1 MIELKRLK
9 LINWHNF
16 ENVTFDCARLTY
28 MIGVNAVG
36 KTTIL
41 DAIRYCLTTNRNF
54 NALGNKKSGRTL
66 QGSVHAKQRGEN
78 AYRRPGRTVAYIGA
92 EFWDTVKRTNF
103 VIAVRVESE
112 GPMQELHPGDQTWY
126 ISEDGITLEKLPFLD
141 PRTGAPSAK
150 EDFKPAVGRLSYTR
164 SPSEAR
170 DRICR
175 ALGIG
180 RASSPLGK
188 KFNEVFQMGTSM
200 DEIPNFREF
209 LYQYILPQPELD
221 LEALQGDRVELEN
234 LHAVLA
240 EAQTRAAALEQIVA
254 YGREAAAKETDALV
268 NRGAALLARAEAD
281 AGEDASW
288 QSHLD
293 AGRRQLADLNAKY
306 EAAKNAE
313 AEARRAYLAAH
324 GAAGDSGAGRAL
336 DALTEE
342 LARKKSALDAAART
356 RNGLETT
363 ADTITGL
370 LTQLNRSGFAVE
382 KELWPQRL
390 TAEHLPALTEALA
403 CIEKPLEEQYF
414 AARQAA
420 RTRNGLET
428 TADTITGL
436 LTQLNRS
443 GFAVEKELWPQRL
456 TAEHLPAL
464 TEALA
469 CIEKP
474 LEEQYFAARQASADL
489 AKEQEALRAE
499 LNAVSG
505 GKWVYPHGDAAT
517 KVRDAVNAELKSR
530 GMTADAK
537 IFCELL
543 TVADESWQDCV
554 EACLGDRRFDILV
567 PPAHYAAAK
576 SAFVALGD
584 RVGPIS
590 LLDTPGIR
598 KADRHAET
606 APADSLAAQ
615 VTSENPLAAQYAD
628 TILRR
633 IVCCDTPD
641 TLEHFPDSATRDLL
655 RHHPF
660 RLERLRRPQRYIGL
674 DARRERAD
682 ALEAQLAAQA
692 DRCREAAQTEKTLK
706 SAYDQYQNVLR
717 GHALEQL
724 AELWASRAALDAAR
738 ADYAAQEQK
747 LADCRENPMLQ
758 QLYREEEAREAAW
771 ETARKAVEQ
780 VGGDIRVCE
789 KQIASCE
796 AEQSKAVE
804 TAAQS
809 REAAEAFFAQ
819 HPLLEPLA
827 QERKKGLMTG
837 GRTARAAAQTAEK
850 AQTRLD
856 DALRVYLTST
866 LEPAQRDYNE
876 HYVCDYPL
884 GLAGVEQYRAQH
896 DSLVRID
903 LERYAARLEQAQ
915 RDCKDRFRK
924 DILFR
929 MKDDIFNARRQFREL
944 NKVMEQLTYGEEVY
958 RFELEPSRDPQLAAF
973 YQVIVD
979 KGNQQMTDGDSLDNL
994 AATAD
999 PVYERQVDAL
1009 MEKIMAD
1016 VDENTRARQEGRT
1029 TSGATLSDYVDYR
1042 TYLDYDI
1049 KVTNTVSG
1057 QQAYLSRVSRDSSGG
1072 ENQAPFYVAICAS
1085 LLQIYQKSENSI
1097 RLVLLDEAFSKM
1109 TSDRIRPMM
1118 ELFRRL
1124 QLQVLLIS
1132 TVEKSTAIQPYCD
1145 ITYSIVRHGDANAIA
1160 PFYRAGTL
1168 ADAPEKETEYE

>member
-78 AYRRPGRTVAYIGA
+78 AYRRPGHTVAYIGA
-92 EFWDTVKRTNF
+92 EFWDSVKRTPF

-126 ISEDGITLEKLPFLD
+126 LSEDGCTLEQLPFID
-141 PRTGAPSAK
+141 PKTGAPSAK
-150 EDFKPAVGRLSYTR
+150 EDFKPATGRLSYTR

-221 LEALQGDRVELEN
+221 LDALQGDRLELEN

-240 EAQTRAAALEQIVA
+240 EAQTRADALEEIVDF
-254 YGREAAAKETDALV
+254 GREAAEKQTQTLV
-268 NRGAALLARAEAD
+268 NRGAALLARAAAD
-281 AGEDASW
+281 GSEQTVW
-288 QSHLD
+288 QEHLD
-293 AGRRQLADLNAKY
+293 AGRRQLEQLSARYA
-306 EAAKNAE
+306 EAKNAE
-313 AEARRAYLAAH
+313 AEARRAYLSAH
-324 GAAGDSGAGRAL
+324 GAASASGEGRAL

-342 LARKKSALDAAART
+342 LSRRKTALDTAARKAEKAESALART
-356 RNGLETT
+356 QS
-363 ADTITGL
+363 L
-370 LTQLNRSGFAVE
+370 LAVLRRSGFAAGIKAE
-382 KELWPQRL
+382 EL
-390 TAEHLPALTEALA
+390 TADTLPQLTAWLSA
-403 CIEKPLEEQYF
+403 QEKPLEEAYF
-414 AARQAA
+414 AARQNTAA
-420 RTRNGLET
+420 L
-428 TADTITGL
+428 
-436 LTQLNRS
+436 Q
-443 GFAVEKELWPQRL
+443 
-456 TAEHLPAL
+456 
-464 TEALA
+464 
-469 CIEKP
+469 
-474 LEEQYFAARQASADL
+474 
-489 AKEQEALRAE
+489 KEQAGKRAE
-499 LNAVSG
+499 LDAVSG

-517 KVRDAVNAELKSR
+517 RVRDAVNAELKSR
-530 GMTADAK
+530 GMQPDAK

-543 TVADESWQDCV
+543 NVEDESWQDCV

-576 SAFVALGD
+576 SAFVALRD
-584 RVGPIS
+584 KVGPIS
-590 LLDTPGIR
+590 LLDTPSIRTANR
-598 KADRHAET
+598 KADA

-615 VTSENPLAAQYAD
+615 VRSENPLAAQYAD

-641 TLEHFPDSATRDLL
+641 TLENYPDSATRDLL

-660 RLERLRRPQRYIGL
+660 RLERLRTPQRYIGL
-674 DARRERAD
+674 DARRARAE
-682 ALEAQLAAQA
+682 ALTKALDELTA
-692 DRCREAAQTEKTLK
+692 RSKEAAQSAAALK
-706 SAYDQYQNVLR
+706 AARDSYQDVL
-717 GHALEQL
+717 HSSVMDELAALWD
-724 AELWASRAALDAAR
+724 ARAALEAAR
-738 ADYAAQEQK
+738 ADCTAQEQK
-747 LADCRENPMLQ
+747 LTECRENPMLQ
-758 QLYREEEAREAAW
+758 QLYKEDEAREAAW
-771 ETARKAVEQ
+771 DAARAAVETA
-780 VGGDIRVCE
+780 GGDIRVCE
-789 KQIASCE
+789 KQLASCE
-796 AEQSKAVE
+796 AEQTKAEE
-804 TAAQS
+804 TARQAKD
-809 REAAEAFFAQ
+809 AADRFFGQ
-819 HPLLEPLA
+819 YPLLEPLA
-827 QERKKGLMTG
+827 RERFAALSKDKGP
-837 GRTARAAAQTAEK
+837 RYAAQSAEK
-850 AQTRLD
+850 AQARLD
-856 DALRVYLTST
+856 DALAVYLTGT
-866 LEPAQRDYNE
+866 LEPAQKEYNTR
-876 HYVCDYPL
+876 YVCDYPL
-884 GLAGVEQYRAQH
+884 GLTGIEQYRAQH
-896 DSLVRID
+896 ESLVRID

-958 RFELEPSRDPQLAAF
+958 RFELGPSRDPQLAAF

-999 PVYERQVDAL
+999 PVYERQVDEL

-1016 VDENTRARQEGRT
+1016 VDENTRARQEGRRPENV
-1029 TSGATLSDYVDYR
+1029 TLSDYVDYR

-1057 QQAYLSRVSRDSSGG
+1057 QQASLSRVSRDSSGG

-1118 ELFRRL
+1118 ELFRRM

-1145 ITYSIVRHGDANAIA
+1145 ITYSIVRHGDVNAIA
-1160 PFYRAGTL
+1160 PFYRLNASEEIGS
-1168 ADAPEKETEYE
+1168 

>member
-16 ENVTFDCARLTY
+16 ENTTFDCARLTY

-78 AYRRPGRTVAYIGA
+78 AYRRPGHTVAYIGA
-92 EFWDTVKRTNF
+92 EFWDSVKHTSF

-126 ISEDGITLEKLPFLD
+126 ISEDGITLEQLPFID

-150 EDFKPAVGRLSYTR
+150 EDFKPAEGRLSYTR

-180 RASSPLGK
+180 RAASPLGK

-221 LEALQGDRVELEN
+221 LEALQGDRLELEN

-240 EAQTRAAALEQIVA
+240 EAQTRADALDEIVRF
-254 YGREAAAKETDALV
+254 GREATEKQTEALV
-268 NRGAALLARAEAD
+268 NRGAALLARAAAD
-281 AGEDASW
+281 AGEKAVW
-288 QSHLD
+288 QERVD
-293 AGRRQLADLNAKY
+293 AGRRQQETLRTRYAEAKT
-306 EAAKNAE
+306 AE
-313 AEARRAYLAAH
+313 AEARRAYLTAH
-324 GAAGDSGAGRAL
+324 SAAGASGEGRAL
-336 DALTEE
+336 DALSEE
-342 LARKKSALDAAART
+342 LAHRQTALDAAAR
-356 RNGLETT
+356 R
-363 ADTITGL
+363 ADTAEKAAEKTGNL
-370 LTQLNRSGFAVE
+370 LAVLRRSGFAAGQ
-382 KELWPQRL
+382 KMADL
-390 TAEHLPALTEALA
+390 TPDTLPALTDWLTAQ
-403 CIEKPLEEQYF
+403 EKPLEEAYF
-414 AARQAA
+414 AARQHTAA
-420 RTRNGLET
+420 LQRQQT
-428 TADTITGL
+428 
-436 LTQLNRS
+436 
-443 GFAVEKELWPQRL
+443 EK
-456 TAEHLPAL
+456 
-464 TEALA
+464 
-469 CIEKP
+469 
-474 LEEQYFAARQASADL
+474 
-489 AKEQEALRAE
+489 RAE
-499 LNAVSG
+499 LDAVSG

-517 KVRDAVNAELKSR
+517 RVRDAVNAELKSR
-530 GMTADAK
+530 GMEPDAR

-543 TVADESWQDCV
+543 NVEDESWQDCV

-576 SAFVALGD
+576 SAFVALKEK
-584 RVGPIS
+584 VGPIS
-590 LLDTPGIR
+590 LLDTPGLR
-598 KADRHAET
+598 KANRRADT

-641 TLEHFPDSATRDLL
+641 TLENYPDSATRDLL

-660 RLERLRRPQRYIGL
+660 RLERLRTPQRYIGL
-674 DARRERAD
+674 EARRARAG
-682 ALEAQLAAQA
+682 ALAGEMNALAEEVRAAAQA
-692 DRCREAAQTEKTLK
+692 EQNLKAAY
-706 SAYDQYQNVLR
+706 SQYQTLLR
-717 GHALEQL
+717 GTTLEELAALWD
-724 AELWASRAALDAAR
+724 ARAALTAAR
-738 ADYAAQEQK
+738 AAVEEQAAK
-747 LADCRENPMLQ
+747 LAECRENPLLQ
-758 QLYREEEAREAAW
+758 QLYKEEEVREAAW
-771 ETARKAVEQ
+771 EAARTAVEQ
-780 VGGDIRVCE
+780 TGGDLRVCE
-789 KQIASCE
+789 KQISSCE
-796 AEQSKAVE
+796 AEQQKAVD
-804 TAAQS
+804 TAEKSAQ
-809 REAAEAFFAQ
+809 AAESFFAA
-819 HPLLEPLA
+819 HPLVEPLSRSRQQA
-827 QERKKGLMTG
+827 LTG
-837 GRTARAAAQTAEK
+837 PDKSPRAAAQAAEK
-850 AQTRLD
+850 AQAKLD
-856 DALRVYLTST
+856 DALTVYLNST
-866 LEPAQRDYNE
+866 LEPAQREYNRR
-876 HYVCDYPL
+876 YVCDYPL
-884 GLAGVEQYRAQH
+884 GLAGLEQYRAQH
-896 DSLVRID
+896 ESLVRID

-979 KGNQQMTDGDSLDNL
+979 KGNQQMTEGDSLDNL

-999 PVYERQVDAL
+999 PAYERQVDEL

-1029 TSGATLSDYVDYR
+1029 AAGATLSDYVDYR

-1049 KVTNTVSG
+1049 KVTNQVTG

-1160 PFYRAGTL
+1160 PFVRLSA
-1168 ADAPEKETEYE
+1168 E

>member
-221 LEALQGDRVELEN
+221 LEALQGDRLELEN

-240 EAQTRAAALEQIVA
+240 EAQTRADALEEIVN
-254 YGREAAAKETDALV
+254 YGREAAGKQTEALV
-268 NRGAALLARAEAD
+268 NRGAALLARAAAD
-281 AGEDASW
+281 GGEQDVW
-288 QSHLD
+288 QGHLD
-293 AGRRQLADLNAKY
+293 AGHRQLETLNARY
-306 EAAKNAE
+306 AEAKNAE

-324 GAAGDSGAGRAL
+324 SAAGASGEGRAL
-336 DALTEE
+336 DAMEEE
-342 LARKKSALDAAART
+342 LSRRKTAQDAAARKAAQA
-356 RNGLETT
+356 ED
-363 ADTITGL
+363 AASKAEAL
-370 LTQLNRSGFAVE
+370 LTALRRSGFASGWKLE
-382 KELWPQRL
+382 NL
-390 TAEHLPALTEALA
+390 TADTLPQLTDWLA
-403 CIEKPLEEQYF
+403 AQEKRLEEAYF
-414 AARQAA
+414 AARQNTAA
-420 RTRNGLET
+420 LR
-428 TADTITGL
+428 
-436 LTQLNRS
+436 
-443 GFAVEKELWPQRL
+443 
-456 TAEHLPAL
+456 
-464 TEALA
+464 
-469 CIEKP
+469 
-474 LEEQYFAARQASADL
+474 
-489 AKEQEALRAE
+489 KEQADKRAE
-499 LNAVSG
+499 LDAVSG

-517 KVRDAVNAELKSR
+517 RVRDAVNAELKSR
-530 GMTADAK
+530 GMQPDAK

-543 TVADESWQDCV
+543 AVADESWQDCV

-576 SAFVALGD
+576 SAFVALRD
-584 RVGPIS
+584 KVGPIS
-590 LLDTPGIR
+590 LLDTPSIRTANR
-598 KADRHAET
+598 KADA

-615 VTSENPLAAQYAD
+615 VRSENLLAAQYAD

-641 TLEHFPDSATRDLL
+641 TLENYPDSATRDLL

-660 RLERLRRPQRYIGL
+660 RLERLRTPQRYIGL
-674 DARRERAD
+674 DARRARAE
-682 ALEAQLAAQA
+682 ALTKALDELTA
-692 DRCREAAQTEKTLK
+692 RSKEAAQSAAALK
-706 SAYDQYQNVLR
+706 AARDSYQDVL
-717 GHALEQL
+717 HSSVMDELAALWD
-724 AELWASRAALDAAR
+724 ARAALEAAR
-738 ADYAAQEQK
+738 ADCTAQEQK
-747 LADCRENPMLQ
+747 LAECRENPMLQ
-758 QLYREEEAREAAW
+758 QLYKEDEAREAAW
-771 ETARKAVEQ
+771 DAARAAVETA
-780 VGGDIRVCE
+780 GGDIRVCE
-789 KQIASCE
+789 KQLASCE
-796 AEQSKAVE
+796 AEQTKAEE
-804 TAAQS
+804 TARQAKD
-809 REAAEAFFAQ
+809 AADRFFGQ
-819 HPLLEPLA
+819 YPLLEPLA
-827 QERKKGLMTG
+827 RERFAALSKDKGP
-837 GRTARAAAQTAEK
+837 RYAAQSAEK
-850 AQTRLD
+850 AQARLD
-856 DALRVYLTST
+856 DALAVYLTGT
-866 LEPAQRDYNE
+866 LEPAQKEYNTR
-876 HYVCDYPL
+876 YVCDHPL
-884 GLAGVEQYRAQH
+884 GLTGIEQYRAQH
-896 DSLVRID
+896 ESLVRID

-958 RFELEPSRDPQLAAF
+958 RFELGPSRDPQLAAF

-999 PVYERQVDAL
+999 PVYERQVDEL

-1016 VDENTRARQEGRT
+1016 VDENTRARQEGRRPENV
-1029 TSGATLSDYVDYR
+1029 TLSDYVDYR

-1057 QQAYLSRVSRDSSGG
+1057 QQASLSRVSRDSSGG

-1097 RLVLLDEAFSKM
+1097 RLVLRDEAFSKM

-1118 ELFRRL
+1118 ELFRRM

-1145 ITYSIVRHGDANAIA
+1145 ITYSIVRHGDVNAIA
-1160 PFYRAGTL
+1160 PFYRLNASEEIGS
-1168 ADAPEKETEYE
+1168 

>member
-78 AYRRPGRTVAYIGA
+78 AYRRPGHTVAYIGA
-92 EFWDTVKRTNF
+92 EFWDSVKHTSF

-126 ISEDGITLEKLPFLD
+126 ISEDGITLEQLPFID

-150 EDFKPAVGRLSYTR
+150 EDFKPAEGRLSYTR

-180 RASSPLGK
+180 RAASPLGK

-221 LEALQGDRVELEN
+221 LDALQGDRLELEN

-240 EAQTRAAALEQIVA
+240 EAQTRADALEEIVDF
-254 YGREAAAKETDALV
+254 GREAAEKQTQTLV
-268 NRGAALLARAEAD
+268 NRGAALLARAAAD
-281 AGEDASW
+281 GSEQTVW
-288 QSHLD
+288 QEHLD
-293 AGRRQLADLNAKY
+293 AGRRQLEQLNARY
-306 EAAKNAE
+306 AEAKNAE
-313 AEARRAYLAAH
+313 AEARRAYLSAH
-324 GAAGDSGAGRAL
+324 GAASASGEGRAL
-336 DALTEE
+336 DTLTEE
-342 LARKKSALDAAART
+342 LSRRKTALDTAARKAEKAESALART
-356 RNGLETT
+356 QS
-363 ADTITGL
+363 L
-370 LTQLNRSGFAVE
+370 LAVLRRSGFAAGIKAE
-382 KELWPQRL
+382 EL
-390 TAEHLPALTEALA
+390 TADTLPQLTAWLSA
-403 CIEKPLEEQYF
+403 QEKLLEEAYF
-414 AARQAA
+414 AARQNTAA
-420 RTRNGLET
+420 L
-428 TADTITGL
+428 
-436 LTQLNRS
+436 Q
-443 GFAVEKELWPQRL
+443 
-456 TAEHLPAL
+456 
-464 TEALA
+464 
-469 CIEKP
+469 
-474 LEEQYFAARQASADL
+474 
-489 AKEQEALRAE
+489 KEQAGKRAE
-499 LNAVSG
+499 LDAVSG

-517 KVRDAVNAELKSR
+517 RVRDAVNAELKSR
-530 GMTADAK
+530 GMQPDAK

-543 TVADESWQDCV
+543 NVEDESWQDCV

-567 PPAHYAAAK
+567 PPAHYEAAK
-576 SAFVALGD
+576 SAFVALKD
-584 RVGPIS
+584 KVGPIS

-598 KADRHAET
+598 KANRRADKYG
-606 APADSLAAQ
+606 PDSLAAQ
-615 VTSENPLAAQYAD
+615 VSSENPLAAQYAQ
-628 TILRR
+628 TILGR

-641 TLEHFPDSATRDLL
+641 TLEQYPDSATRDLL

-660 RLERLRRPQRYIGL
+660 RLERLRTPQRYIGL
-674 DARRERAD
+674 DARRARAG
-682 ALEAQLAAQA
+682 ALAAELEALGESARA
-692 DRCREAAQTEKTLK
+692 AAQTEQNLK
-706 SAYDQYQNVLR
+706 AAYNQYQTLLR
-717 GHALEQL
+717 GTALDEL
-724 AELWASRAALDAAR
+724 AALWAARAALT
-738 ADYAAQEQK
+738 AAQNAVTEQEAK
-747 LADCRENPMLQ
+747 LTECRENPLLQ
-758 QLYREEEAREAAW
+758 QLYKEEEARETAW
-771 ETARKAVEQ
+771 EAARAAVEQ
-780 VGGDIRVCE
+780 AGGDIRVCQ

-796 AEQSKAVE
+796 AEQKKAGE
-804 TAAQS
+804 TAQQS
-809 REAAEAFFAQ
+809 ADAARSFFAA
-819 HPLLEPLA
+819 HPLVEPLA
-827 QERKKGLMTG
+827 
-837 GRTARAAAQTAEK
+837 RTRMLALAPADKPRAAAQAAEK
-850 AQTRLD
+850 AQAKLD
-856 DALRVYLTST
+856 DALAVYLTGT
-866 LEPAQRDYNE
+866 LEPAQKAYNE

-884 GLAGVEQYRAQH
+884 GLAGLDQYRAQH
-896 DSLVRID
+896 ESLVRID

-979 KGNQQMTDGDSLDNL
+979 KGNQQMTEGDSLDNL

-999 PVYERQVDAL
+999 PAYERQVDEL

-1029 TSGATLSDYVDYR
+1029 AAGATLSDYVDYR

-1049 KVTNTVSG
+1049 KVTNQVTG

-1145 ITYSIVRHGDANAIA
+1145 ITYSIVRHGDTNAIA
-1160 PFYRAGTL
+1160 PFVRL
-1168 ADAPEKETEYE
+1168 AAE